1 MSGFFG
7 VLRPDGAAIDQQWL
21 EQLAAKLSFRGPHGT
36 NIRAQDGWGCSFA
49 FLQTD
54 PGRQAPQQPVTLD
67 GRFWLLG
74 HVRLDGRDALLRRLS
89 GSGRSPAQDATD
101 EDLLLLAW
109 REWGEVSLEQL
120 LGDFSFALW
129 DTAGKQ
135 LWCARDFIGAHPLF
149 YAHVAGALYFSD
161 TLQVLRAVPEISSQF
176 DDLFIGDFLLDG
188 LCADPTRTVYADI
201 RRLAPGH
208 LLKFGGGRTEV
219 KRFLQLPIED
229 PLHFRRP
236 EEYTEAYRELLLQ
249 AVRDRMPDAAAS
261 LYLSGGL
268 DSGSVCA
275 IAAQLASQRG
285 QRQRLKAFTISWR
298 PHFDDPEP
306 EFAALTAK
314 HLKLTHEVLE
324 DSSFAPYEPLKTGVE
339 TTPEPSSELFLART
353 GRFFQRITS
362 HSRVVLSGDG
372 GDDVLTGRAWP
383 YLVYLRKR
391 GDWSGI
397 ARTFGGY
404 FWAHGEIPPLRG
416 GFRTRL
422 RRLLIGQNDRQ
433 SYPTWI
439 AEDFERRAHLKDRWR
454 QRKSTPV
461 YQHPVHP
468 HAYASL
474 HSAYWAGVL
483 EDEDAA
489 WIGVP
494 LEARAPLLDLRLLQF
509 LLRLPPV
516 PWCVNK
522 ELARQAMKGRLPVA
536 VLQRPKSP
544 LATDPLEVC
553 QQKRTWTPAACE
565 PPKGILPY
573 VNWTKYIET
582 LEQVKGSLRLEIL
595 CPISLAHWLKDV
607 ENGGGIQ

>member
-1 MSGFFG
+1 
-7 VLRPDGAAIDQQWL
+7 
-21 EQLAAKLSFRGPHGT
+21 
-36 NIRAQDGWGCSFA
+36 
-49 FLQTD
+49 
-54 PGRQAPQQPVTLD
+54 
-67 GRFWLLG
+67 
-74 HVRLDGRDALLRRLS
+74 
-89 GSGRSPAQDATD
+89 
-101 EDLLLLAW
+101 
-109 REWGEVSLEQL
+109 
-120 LGDFSFALW
+120 
-129 DTAGKQ
+129 
-135 LWCARDFIGAHPLF
+135 
-149 YAHVAGALYFSD
+149 
-161 TLQVLRAVPEISSQF
+161 
-176 DDLFIGDFLLDG
+176 
-188 LCADPTRTVYADI
+188 
-201 RRLAPGH
+201 
-208 LLKFGGGRTEV
+208 
-219 KRFLQLPIED
+219 
-229 PLHFRRP
+229 
-236 EEYTEAYRELLLQ
+236 
-249 AVRDRMPDAAAS
+249 
-261 LYLSGGL
+261 
-268 DSGSVCA
+268 
-275 IAAQLASQRG
+275 LASQRG

-314 HLKLTHEVLE
+314 HLKLTHEVME
-324 DSSFAPYEPLKTGVE
+324 DASFAPYEPLKTGVE

-353 GRFFQRITS
+353 GRFFQRIAS
-362 HSRVVLSGDG
+362 HARVVLSGDG
-372 GDDVLTGRAWP
+372 GDDVLIGRAWP
-383 YLVYLRKR
+383 YFLYLQER
-391 GDWSGI
+391 GDWFGI

-404 FWAHGEIPPLRG
+404 FWAHGKIPPLRG

-422 RRLLIGQNDRQ
+422 RRLLIGQDDRQ

-454 QRKSTPV
+454 QRKSAPV

-522 ELARQAMKGRLPVA
+522 DLARQAMKGRLPVA

-582 LEQVKGSLRLEIL
+582 LEQVKGSLRLETL

-607 ENGGGIQ
+607 ENGGRIQ

>member
-7 VLRPDGAAIDQQWL
+7 VLRPDGAAIDQRWL
-21 EQLAAKLSFRGPHGT
+21 AQLAAQLSFRGPDGT
-36 NIRAQDGWGCSFA
+36 TIRAQDGWGCGFA

-54 PGRQAPQQPVTLD
+54 PGRHAPQQPVTLD

-74 HVRLDGRDALLRRLS
+74 HVRLDARDALLRRLS
-89 GSGRSPAQDATD
+89 GNGRSTVQDATD
-101 EDLLLLAW
+101 EVLLLLAW
-109 REWGEVSLEQL
+109 RHWGEDSLKYL

-129 DTAGKQ
+129 DIVEKQ
-135 LWCARDFIGAHPLF
+135 LWCARDFIGAHPFF
-149 YAHVAGALYFSD
+149 YAHAAGALYFSD
-161 TLQVLRAVPEISSQF
+161 TLQVLRTVPGISSRL

-208 LLKFGGGRTEV
+208 LLKFDGGRIEV
-219 KRFLQLPIED
+219 QRFLQLPIEE
-229 PLHFRRP
+229 PLHLRRP

-275 IAAQLASQRG
+275 FAAQLASQRG
-285 QRQRLKAFTISWR
+285 QGQKLKAFTISWR
-298 PHFDDPEP
+298 THFDDPEP

-314 HLKLTHEVLE
+314 HLDLAHEVLE
-324 DSSFAPYEPLKTGVE
+324 DASCLPYEPPKTGLK
-339 TTPEPSSELFLART
+339 TTPEPSADVFLART
-353 GRFFQRITS
+353 ARLFQRIAS
-362 HSRVVLSGDG
+362 HARVVLSGDG

-383 YLVYLRKR
+383 YFLYLQKR

-397 ARTFGGY
+397 AHAFGGY
-404 FWAHGEIPPLRG
+404 FWTHGKIPPLRG

-422 RRLLIGQNDRQ
+422 RRLLLGQDDRQ
-433 SYPTWI
+433 SYPNWI
-439 AEDFERRAHLKDRWR
+439 AENFERRAHLKDRWR
-454 QRKSTPV
+454 QRRSTPV
-461 YQHPVHP
+461 YEHPVHP

-494 LEARAPLLDLRLLQF
+494 LEARAPLLDLRILQF

-516 PWCVNK
+516 PWCTNK
-522 ELARQAMKGRLPVA
+522 ELARKAMKGHLPDA
-536 VLQRPKSP
+536 VLQRPKTP
-544 LATDPLEVC
+544 LVMDQLEAC
-553 QQKRTWTPAACE
+553 QQKQAWTPAAGD
-565 PPKGILPY
+565 PPEGVLPY

-582 LEQVKGSLRLEIL
+582 LEQVKGSLNLEIL
-595 CPISLAHWLKDV
+595 CPISLAHWLKDI
-607 ENGGGIQ
+607 ENGGGIK